1 MSFAAF
7 SDCHASN
14 LASSPLN
21 WRNGFQPLSSPWEV
35 WPNPP
40 SPHLNPTADEPDDA
54 DLVRRVALRDPSAF
68 TRMYDRHAT
77 LLYSVALKILA
88 DPEEARD
95 VLQHVFLTL
104 HEKAGRYD
112 PALGRPA
119 AWLATMARNRSIDRL
134 RSLKRERTY
143 AEKIRLEADPAELSS
158 TTIAAPAAYSDEVE
172 LLHGAVAQLPPDQ
185 RQALELAYFSGLT
198 QQEIS
203 EKLSQPLGTV
213 KARIRR
219 GLLKL
224 RESLEGLLTS

>member
-1 MSFAAF
+1 
-7 SDCHASN
+7 
-14 LASSPLN
+14 
-21 WRNGFQPLSSPWEV
+21 
-35 WPNPP
+35 
-40 SPHLNPTADEPDDA
+40 
-54 DLVRRVALRDPSAF
+54 
-68 TRMYDRHAT
+68 MYDRHST
-77 LLYSVALKILA
+77 LLYSVALKVLA

-112 PALGRPA
+112 AALGRPA

-143 AEKIRLEADPAELSS
+143 AEKFRLEADPAEFSPTS
-158 TTIAAPAAYSDEVE
+158 HDAPAAYSDEVE
-172 LLHGAVAQLPPDQ
+172 MLQGAVAQLPPDQ
-185 RQALELAYFSGLT
+185 RQALELAYFGGLT

-203 EKLSQPLGTV
+203 DKLSQPLGTV

-224 RESLEGLLTS
+224 RESLDGLLNS

>member
-1 MSFAAF
+1 M
-7 SDCHASN
+7 
-14 LASSPLN
+14 
-21 WRNGFQPLSSPWEV
+21 
-35 WPNPP
+35 
-40 SPHLNPTADEPDDA
+40 NPTVAEPDDA
-54 DLVRRVALRDPSAF
+54 DLVRRVASRDAAAF
-68 TRMYDRHAT
+68 TQLYDRHST
-77 LLYSVALKILA
+77 LLYSVALKILS

-134 RSLKRERTY
+134 RALKRDRGY
-143 AEKIRLEADPAELSS
+143 ADKIRLEAESSGFTPAPSN
-158 TTIAAPAAYSDEVE
+158 APGAYSDEVAM
-172 LLHGAVAQLPPDQ
+172 LRGAVAQLPSDQ
-185 RQALELAYFSGLT
+185 RQALELAYFGGLT

-203 EKLSQPLGTV
+203 DHLAQPLGTV

-224 RESLEGLLTS
+224 KESLDGLLNP

>member
-1 MSFAAF
+1 M
-7 SDCHASN
+7 
-14 LASSPLN
+14 
-21 WRNGFQPLSSPWEV
+21 
-35 WPNPP
+35 
-40 SPHLNPTADEPDDA
+40 NPTADEPDDA
-54 DLVRRVALRDPSAF
+54 DLVRRVALRDPAAF
-68 TRMYDRHAT
+68 TVMYDRHSS
-77 LLYSVALKILA
+77 LLYSVALKVLA

-104 HEKAGRYD
+104 HEKAARYD

-143 AEKIRLEADPAELSS
+143 ADRIRLEADPAEFSS
-158 TTIAAPAAYSDEVE
+158 SSAAAPAAYSDEVE
-172 LLHGAVAQLPPDQ
+172 ILRNAVAQLAPDQ
-185 RQALELAYFSGLT
+185 RQALELAYFGGLT

-203 EKLSQPLGTV
+203 EKLSQPLGTI

-224 RESLEGLLTS
+224 RESLDGLLT

>member
-1 MSFAAF
+1 
-7 SDCHASN
+7 
-14 LASSPLN
+14 
-21 WRNGFQPLSSPWEV
+21 
-35 WPNPP
+35 
-40 SPHLNPTADEPDDA
+40 
-54 DLVRRVALRDPSAF
+54 
-68 TRMYDRHAT
+68 MYDRHAT

-224 RESLEGLLTS
+224 RESLEGLLNS